1 MDVEQILSLV
11 YDSFRYTKFHC
22 EEAEDSFLY
31 TATLDQDGMKQ
42 MLSAVV
48 PQSAEMEISYE
59 AGSIQLVIRDGE
71 FESITI
77 TCGGGTKI
85 GAIDATVQLNGKIL
99 FMKDCL
105 GKELPDAVKN
115 ALINQSK

>member
-1 MDVEQILSLV
+1 
-11 YDSFRYTKFHC
+11 
-22 EEAEDSFLY
+22 
-31 TATLDQDGMKQ
+31 

-77 TCGGGTKI
+77 ICGGSTKI
-85 GAIDATVQLNGKIL
+85 GAIDAAVHLNGKIL
-99 FMKDCL
+99 FMKDSL
-105 GKELPDAVKN
+105 GKELPDSVKN